1 MDEPKL
7 NKIQKKHLRDTP
19 AGRYYENREKP
30 GTGERYN
37 PIQQKY
43 LKDAGWTFDKEGAVK
58 TAPAPAK
65 IQAHRPMPTPTAKT
79 AALKP
84 KDPSSRSGE

>member
-19 AGRYYENREKP
+19 AGRYYEDREKP

-43 LKDAGWTFDKEGAVK
+43 LKDAGWTCNTDF
-58 TAPAPAK
+58 
-65 IQAHRPMPTPTAKT
+65 R
-79 AALKP
+79 
-84 KDPSSRSGE
+84 